1 MKRSF
6 LIIIA
11 IVFTFNYVAA
21 QKSFRVGA
29 GFDVVFPASDYN
41 DIAKTGVGGSLLMD
55 YAFSP
60 EFMLTLS
67 STYSSHGTELP
78 VIGIDGK
85 VIEFDIESIDILLG
99 GRYYVSPSFFGLLEA
114 GARYLKLYADIYDAA
129 DNNTSGE
136 STEYKAYFT
145 AGFGLGYRYNLAEN
159 KSDFELTGIYHFV
172 SGDVMNF
179 PTFTMRASILIY
191 VF

>member
-1 MKRSF
+1 MKRLF
-6 LIIIA
+6 LITIA
-11 IVFTFNYVAA
+11 IIFTFNLSIG
-21 QKSFRVGA
+21 QKPFRIGA

-55 YAFSP
+55 YLFSP
-60 EFMLTLS
+60 ELAITLS

-85 VIEFDIESIDILLG
+85 VIEFDIKSIDILLG
-99 GRYYVSPSFFGLLEA
+99 GRYYVSPSFFGLLET
-114 GARYLKLYADIYDAA
+114 GVRYLKIYADIYKAT
-129 DNNTSGE
+129 DNKASGE
-136 STEYKAYFT
+136 STKYKPYFT

-179 PTFTMRASILIY
+179 PTFTMRAGILIY
-191 VF
+191 L